1 MAPAQQWISSSK
13 VIQVPSGY
21 PDPYLRVCS
30 CPSCGSSPQPDQLLR
45 CPLMTALESM
55 MVVTASAAK
64 KSRTEQGNQET
75 TDEDDKH
82 VADEDPDDSEARDQY
97 RELEAQ
103 TF

>member
-1 MAPAQQWISSSK
+1 
-13 VIQVPSGY
+13 
-21 PDPYLRVCS
+21 
-30 CPSCGSSPQPDQLLR
+30 
-45 CPLMTALESM
+45 